1 MVLFDD
7 DPVNLIRE
15 TTTQFHIPPDRAAL
29 TRISTS
35 LSDLQSAR
43 QSRLATQHSTLQSLS
58 RRLNSLQSSVGFEA
72 ERHDGAGHAAEMLR
86 MDREKFRVGK
96 GVCEAEGEGG
106 RLGAE
111 LVGRRVE
118 LEGLER
124 EGVEGGRRVGGEA
137 EDEVVLK
144 LQFYRSLGIDVSRDA
159 TTGDYN
165 RAVVR
170 STSRG
175 DVNVVNVDGKLSGS
189 FYAKLFWDSL

>member
-43 QSRLATQHSTLQSLS
+43 QSHLATQTSTLQNLS
-58 RRLNSLQSSVGFEA
+58 RRLNSLQSSVGFES

-96 GVCEAEGEGG
+96 RVCEAEGEEG

-165 RAVVR
+165 RAVIR

-189 FYAKLFWDSL
+189 FYANLFWDSL